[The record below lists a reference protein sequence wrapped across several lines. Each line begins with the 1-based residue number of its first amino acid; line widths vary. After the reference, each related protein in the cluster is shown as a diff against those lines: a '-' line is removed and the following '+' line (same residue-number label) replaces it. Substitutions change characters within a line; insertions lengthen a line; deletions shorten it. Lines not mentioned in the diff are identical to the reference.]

1 MNHRALQVINIPDA
15 PQHKWTVLATSYRI
29 LPYIFGSALIII
41 ILARTIE
48 LFSRSGKLFIEIGL
62 FSDKLCYLGS
72 YEMIICP
79 DYLPPYETFLTVIA
93 IMLVV
98 SLWIIRKK

>member
-1 MNHRALQVINIPDA
+1 VNHRALQVINIHDA
-15 PQHKWTVLATSYRI
+15 PQHKWAVLATRYRI
-29 LPYIFGSALIII
+29 LPYIFGSVLIII

-48 LFSRSGKLFIEIGL
+48 LSSRSGRPFIEIGL

-79 DYLPPYETFLTVIA
+79 NYLPPYETFLTIIA

-98 SLWIIRKK
+98 TLWITRKK